1 MANHVDNIVD
11 DVLPSVPRRA
21 GAVVPSVCVFDVN
34 ETLLDI
40 EFLAPLFQRL
50 FGDRRVLREWFGQLI
65 LYSETITL
73 VGPYTTF
80 FTLGQGV
87 LKMLGSIHD
96 VSIQQADI
104 EELRMRLLT
113 MPAHPDVPAGL
124 EQLKN
129 ARFRLVTLTN
139 SPLDPQTSPLKH
151 AGIDAWF
158 EKSFSI
164 DRVRRF
170 KPAPQVYH
178 MVAEELDVPPA
189 AICMIAA
196 HVWDTIGAQSIGCS
210 GALITR
216 PGNAPLP
223 VHGLPQPQATAPDL
237 PGLATQLIRL
247 WR

>member
-1 MANHVDNIVD
+1 M
-11 DVLPSVPRRA
+11 
-21 GAVVPSVCVFDVN
+21 VPSICMFDVN

-50 FGDRRVLREWFGQLI
+50 FGDRKVLREWFGQLI
-65 LYSETITL
+65 LYSEAITL
-73 VGPYTTF
+73 AGPYTTF

-87 LKMLGSIHD
+87 LKMLGSIHN

-104 EELRMRLLT
+104 EELSMRLLT
-113 MPAHPDVPAGL
+113 MPAHPDVPPGLKQLQDAG
-124 EQLKN
+124 
-129 ARFRLVTLTN
+129 FPLVTLTN
-139 SPLDPQTSPLKH
+139 SPPAPQTSPLKH
-151 AGIDAWF
+151 AGIDHWF

-178 MVAEELDVPPA
+178 LVAEALDVPPT
-189 AICMIAA
+189 AICMVAA

-210 GALITR
+210 GALLAR

-223 VHGLPQPQATAPDL
+223 VHGLPQPQAVAPDL
-237 PGLATQLIRL
+237 PALATQLIKL